1 MSYCTQQDLL
11 DRFGERELIA
21 LTDIIDFAGAIEP
34 TILSKAILDAD
45 NEINGYLRLRYVLP
59 LQYEPPELIAPAC
72 DITRYRLHRDGCPEE
87 ITTRYKLAVAY
98 LRDLA
103 NGKAVLPTD
112 VNGVSEI
119 GSRVSL
125 PKITAPQA
133 FFTEDLLRR
142 M

>member
-1 MSYCTQQDLL
+1 MYCTQQDLI
-11 DRFGERELIA
+11 DRFSERELIA
-21 LTDIIDFAGAIEP
+21 LTDFIDFSGAIEQ
-34 TILSKAILDAD
+34 TVLDKAILDAE

-87 ITTRYKLAVAY
+87 IATRYKLAVAY

-103 NGKAVLPTD
+103 SGKALLPSD
-112 VNGVSEI
+112 INGTAEI

-133 FFTEDLLRR
+133 FFTDELLGK